1 MNQEHT
7 PISSFDRNTD
17 LESRIDRIIA
27 LHYMHS
33 ESIKLYLDVMD
44 ELVEEY
50 NQNSDRYNI
59 GRLSNYIK
67 YATVNTRRYTDLQ
80 SLRSNNYFNNSEVD
94 YLRSLDEYLTDLRST
109 FLGFRF
115 TIVDFHHYIQNVIK
129 KHNQESVLDC
139 ELMQAEII
147 QYVNKFKYLAFR
159 TQIIG
164 GNLYVYLH
172 NYRKYCIV
180 LVGNSETFQ
189 TVDERWHVTIIV
201 LNRAPLLLSKIKD
214 SYNITFIDYLS
225 DRGHFNRIDVRS
237 PLDWCVIKLRH
248 IIMNVERFEST
259 QAIVTRLSKVVLE
272 LKKIDDYSKIY
283 PVGIGDLDINEI
295 KLQKRKLI
303 GIDDDLLE
311 CFDHKCNSKRD
322 LCMVIRA
329 LGLLCKTIE
338 NYFNL
343 DSSISFAISEIKK
356 SNTLYIVSKNLK
368 KDESISFG
376 EENLS
381 AILASNLRCLLH
393 KQENISVNCESMVG
407 NGRSDVRVNI
417 GNKTIGI
424 IESKLIKKGK
434 NVEEETRNALDQLY
448 SRYSENECLENHRD
462 VKLYLVIFS
471 YDKNFKTMAKSIKT
485 AIYSYAKRNDL
496 DYEKIEM
503 SENGMTFIYTESRN
517 HLGLLDKERTIKIMI
532 CNMEIDYQSRSKQRT
547 QRKLYTP

>member
-237 PLDWCVIKLRH
+237 PLDWCVIKLHH

-393 KQENISVNCESMVG
+393 KQENITVNCESMVG

-547 QRKLYTP
+547 QRKL